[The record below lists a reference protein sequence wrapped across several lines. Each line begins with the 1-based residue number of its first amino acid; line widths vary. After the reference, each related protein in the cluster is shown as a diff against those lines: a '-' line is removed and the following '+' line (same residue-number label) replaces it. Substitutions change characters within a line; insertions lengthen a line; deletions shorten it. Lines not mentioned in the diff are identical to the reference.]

1 MSEPTRTADSRHWP
15 FAGPYKPE
23 EIGAME
29 LTARQVRKLILDE
42 HSILR
47 NEMADIG
54 TLLEDIAAKRIEAAE
69 RLRHRL
75 ESFYDA
81 FLKHISHEDSLLRPV
96 LANIDAWGAV
106 RVEKM
111 DDEHRDQRAS
121 IAALVAL
128 DPNRDFEGYLS
139 RVQAFVAAVGADMA
153 TEEQECLSPE
163 TLRDDTIVIDY
174 FTG

>member
-1 MSEPTRTADSRHWP
+1 
-15 FAGPYKPE
+15 
-23 EIGAME
+23 ME
-29 LTARQVRKLILDE
+29 LTASQVRKLILDE
-42 HSILR
+42 HSVLR
-47 NEMADIG
+47 DEMADIG
-54 TLLEDIAAKRIEAAE
+54 TLLEDIAAKRRETAE

-75 ESFYDA
+75 ASFYDA

-111 DDEHRDQRAS
+111 DDEHREQRAS
-121 IAALVAL
+121 IAALVGL

-139 RVQAFVAAVGADMA
+139 RVQAFVAAVAADMA

-163 TLRDDTIVIDY
+163 TLREDTIVIDY